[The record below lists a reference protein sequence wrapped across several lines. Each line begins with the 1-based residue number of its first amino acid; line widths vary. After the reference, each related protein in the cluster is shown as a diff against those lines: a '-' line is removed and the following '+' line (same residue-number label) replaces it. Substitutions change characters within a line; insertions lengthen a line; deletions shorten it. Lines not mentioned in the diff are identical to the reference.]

1 MSRPHG
7 EHCHCDACQP
17 VVNATKLRADPITG
31 RARMPVGILSGR
43 HSLRI
48 TERTDA
54 TTGVAV
60 YDWTCD
66 GCAFAFGFWCA
77 TEDEAKAAAAHHA
90 PRESRHATEA
100 ERRAQPQI
108 SIVSSK
114 KAV

>member
-1 MSRPHG
+1 MSRP
-7 EHCHCDACQP
+7 
-17 VVNATKLRADPITG
+17 
-31 RARMPVGILSGR
+31 

-54 TTGVAV
+54 TGVVV

-77 TEDEAKAAAAHHA
+77 TEDEAKAAAAHHT
-90 PRESRHATEA
+90 PQESRHATEA

-108 SIVSSK
+108 SIVSK
-114 KAV
+114 KGV